1 MNRGALFL
9 FVPLACSA
17 CGGPGVGPSSSSPRV
32 TAISPSS
39 GTTLGGTSVTIT
51 GANFAAGASVTIGG
65 AAATDVVFVNA
76 ATLTATT
83 PQHAA
88 ARADVMVTVAGRT
101 GALAQAYTF
110 VAPAAITNQAP
121 TIGAITVRHAR
132 PRAPSQYASVGESV
146 SVSTTVADA
155 ETAVD
160 QLMLEWS
167 SDAGGSF
174 SGNSSNV
181 TWTAPADLTGTP
193 RTVTL
198 TLTVTERYNT
208 IDGTGLPITAQHRV
222 TGTSAVRVHN
232 SPKEVGDLAVQF
244 LLDFSRQLD
253 PTVVMRNFT
262 PTCSGTADE
271 LSDVQNNQRT
281 FVITR
286 YDIGTPSTTANF
298 NGRCAFR
305 NVFGDACS
313 MVPVEW
319 HSTVRATGQAVWTRG
334 IDHVTAILE
343 NDQWKLCASDYE
355 GLADSPLMPFG
366 LRFKR

>member
-1 MNRGALFL
+1 MNRRGFFFL
-9 FVPLACSA
+9 VTLACSA
-17 CGGPGVGPSSSSPRV
+17 CGGSGTGPSSTAPRV
-32 TAISPSS
+32 NSISPSS
-39 GTTLGGTSVTIT
+39 GTTLGGTSVTIS
-51 GANFAAGASVTIGG
+51 GANFATGASVSIGG
-65 AAATDVVFVNA
+65 AAATDVTLVSSS
-76 ATLTATT
+76 TLTAKT

-88 ARADVMVTVAGRT
+88 AEADVVVTVAGRN
-101 GALAQAYTF
+101 GALARAFTF
-110 VAPAAITNQAP
+110 VAPPMVTNQP
-121 TIGAITVRHAR
+121 PSIGTISVRHPR
-132 PRAPSQYASVGESV
+132 PRAPGQYASIGDNV
-146 SVSTTVADA
+146 SVSTTVSDA
-155 ETAVD
+155 ETSVD
-160 QLMLEWS
+160 QLSFEWS
-167 SDAGGSF
+167 SDVGGAF
-174 SGNSSNV
+174 SGGGTSV

-193 RTVTL
+193 RTATL

-208 IDGTGLPITAQHRV
+208 TDSSGLPTTAQHRV

-232 SPKEVGDLAVQF
+232 SSKEVGDLAVQF

-253 PTVVMRNFT
+253 PTFVMRNFT

-281 FVITR
+281 FVITK
-286 YDIGTPSTTANF
+286 YDVGTPSTTANF
-298 NGRCAFR
+298 NGRCPFR

-334 IDHVTAILE
+334 IDHLTAILE

-355 GLADSPLMPFG
+355 GLADSPLMPSG